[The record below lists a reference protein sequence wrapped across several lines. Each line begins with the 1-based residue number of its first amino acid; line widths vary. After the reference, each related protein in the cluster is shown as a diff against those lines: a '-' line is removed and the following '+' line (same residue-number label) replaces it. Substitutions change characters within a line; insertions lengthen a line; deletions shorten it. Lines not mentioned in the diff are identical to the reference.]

1 MLAAPNTPDHVS
13 AMQFE
18 IAYCPACG
26 MRRVAHSHLCTV
38 CGSLVRSTRE
48 STLGRRSVTLR
59 NLRPIVRAQERAA
72 A

>member
-1 MLAAPNTPDHVS
+1 MSRVPVASDHLIT
-13 AMQFE
+13 MQFE
-18 IAYCPACG
+18 IAYCPSCG

-48 STLGRRSVTLR
+48 STLGRRTVSPR
-59 NLRPIVRAQERAA
+59 NLRPIVRTQDRAA